1 MHIELPIDNHTL
13 NLISEIDEFKGAW
26 QALQRISPDSLALM
40 RHVATIASVGSST
53 RIEGVKLSDTEIEAL
68 LSGLSTESFASRD
81 EEEVAGYAEAVN
93 VIFDAH
99 ESLPF
104 NENYICQLHH
114 ITLQYSSKDVRHR
127 GEYKK
132 HPNHVEAFDEKGNS
146 LGIIFETASAFDT
159 PFKMRE
165 LVEWTQKALDEKALH
180 PLLVIAVFV
189 VKFLAIH
196 PFQDGNGRLS
206 RVLTLLLLLQTG
218 YDYVPY
224 SSLEQLIENNKEGYY
239 RALRLTQKTLSNE
252 KEDEKPD
259 WSPWV
264 SFFLETLLKQKQRLE
279 SRLAQEQLIVE
290 SALSKREEQLIS
302 ILKDRGQI
310 TIAELVT
317 ITGVNRNTLKSSLKK
332 LDNLQLI
339 QLHGK
344 GRGAFYRL
352 TINS

>member
-1 MHIELPIDNHTL
+1 MYINLPIDNHTL
-13 NLISEIDEFKGAW
+13 NLIAEIDEFKGAW
-26 QALQRISPDSLALM
+26 LALQKISPDSLALM

-81 EEEVAGYAEAVN
+81 EEEVAGYAETVN
-93 VIFDAH
+93 VVFDAH
-99 ESLPF
+99 ESLAF
-104 NENYICQLHH
+104 SENYICQLHQ
-114 ITLQYSSKDVRHR
+114 ILLQYSVKDVRHR

-132 HPNHVEAFDEKGNS
+132 HSNHVEAFDEQGNS

-159 PFKMRE
+159 PFKIRE
-165 LVEWTQKALDEKALH
+165 LVEWTQNALAEKSLH

-224 SSLEQLIENNKEGYY
+224 SSIEQLIENNKEGYY
-239 RALRLTQKTLSNE
+239 RALRLTQKTLA
-252 KEDEKPD
+252 DEKPD
-259 WSPWV
+259 WSPWIR
-264 SFFLETLLKQKQRLE
+264 FFLETLLKQKQRLE
-279 SRLAQEQLIVE
+279 SRLAQEQILIE
-290 SALSKREEQLIS
+290 SALTKLEEQLMS

-317 ITGVNRNTLKSSLKK
+317 LTGASRNTLKSSLKK

-352 TINS
+352 AVNN